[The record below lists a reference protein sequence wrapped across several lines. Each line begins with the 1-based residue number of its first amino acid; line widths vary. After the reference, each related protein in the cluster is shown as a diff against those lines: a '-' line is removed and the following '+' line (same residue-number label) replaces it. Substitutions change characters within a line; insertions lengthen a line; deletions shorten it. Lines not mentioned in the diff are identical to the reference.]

1 MMTKYLVMALGV
13 SLVGYLFGSLPTGHL
28 VGRFLG
34 VDISKHG
41 SGNIGATNVL
51 RVLGRRWGYFVFF
64 IDTLKGFLAVRAA
77 FYLVQIAKIGVE
89 RIKLVGILAAVTCI
103 LGHTFPIWLRF
114 RGGKGVATSAG
125 ALLGLMPAAIVAM
138 FFVWLIIFQL
148 TRYVSLAS
156 IGAAVALPVVV
167 GILILRK
174 SVTDAALLYFSVLIA
189 GVVIW
194 RHRSN
199 LKRLLNGTERRF
211 SRQ

>member
-1 MMTKYLVMALGV
+1 MTKYLVMALGV

-89 RIKLVGILAAVTCI
+89 RIELVGILAAVTCI

-114 RGGKGVATSAG
+114 KGGKGVATSAG
-125 ALLGLMPAAIVAM
+125 ALLGLMPTAIVAI

-156 IGAAVALPVVV
+156 IGAAVALPAVV

-174 SVTDAALLYFSVLIA
+174 FVTDTALLYFSVLIA

-199 LKRLLNGTERRF
+199 LKRLINGTERRF
-211 SRQ
+211 SR

>member
-1 MMTKYLVMALGV
+1 MMTKYFVLALGV

-51 RVLGRRWGYFVFF
+51 RVLGRRWGYLVFF
-64 IDTLKGFLAVRAA
+64 IDTLKGFLAVRTA
-77 FYLVQIAKIGVE
+77 FYLVQIAKIDVE
-89 RIKLVGILAAVTCI
+89 RIELVGILAAITCI
-103 LGHTFPIWLRF
+103 LGHTFPIWLDF
-114 RGGKGVATSAG
+114 KGGKGVATSAG
-125 ALLGLMPAAIVAM
+125 ALLGLMPAAIVAI

-156 IGAAVALPVVV
+156 VGAAVALPVVV

-174 SVTDAALLYFSVLIA
+174 FVTDAALLYFSVIIA

-199 LKRLLNGTERRF
+199 LKRLINGTERRF
-211 SRQ
+211 SR

>member
-1 MMTKYLVMALGV
+1 MMTKYFIMALGV
-13 SLVGYLFGSLPTGHL
+13 SLIGYLFGSLPTGHL

-51 RVLGRRWGYFVFF
+51 RVLGRRWGYLVFF

-77 FYLVQIAKIGVE
+77 FYLVQSAKIGVE
-89 RIKLVGILAAVTCI
+89 RIELVGILAAITCI

-114 RGGKGVATSAG
+114 KGGKGVATSAG
-125 ALLGLMPAAIVAM
+125 ALLGLMPAAIVAI
-138 FFVWLIIFQL
+138 FFLWLIIFQL

-156 IGAAVALPVVV
+156 IGAAVALPAVV

-174 SVTDAALLYFSVLIA
+174 FVTDTALLYFSVLIA

-199 LKRLLNGTERRF
+199 LKRLINGTERRF
-211 SRQ
+211 SR

>member
-1 MMTKYLVMALGV
+1 M
-13 SLVGYLFGSLPTGHL
+13 
-28 VGRFLG
+28 GRCLG

-51 RVLGRRWGYFVFF
+51 RVLGRRWGYLVFF
-64 IDTLKGFLAVRAA
+64 IDALKGFLAVRIA

-89 RIKLVGILAAVTCI
+89 RIELVGILAAITCI
-103 LGHTFPIWLRF
+103 LGHAFPIWLRF
-114 RGGKGVATSAG
+114 KGGKGVATSAG
-125 ALLGLMPAAIVAM
+125 ALLGLMPVAIVAI

-156 IGAAVALPVVV
+156 IGAAAALPMVV
-167 GILILRK
+167 GALLLRK
-174 SVTDAALLYFSVLIA
+174 FVTDTALLYFSVLIA

-199 LKRLLNGTERRF
+199 FKRLINGTERRF
-211 SRQ
+211 SR

>member
-1 MMTKYLVMALGV
+1 MMTKYFVLALGV

-51 RVLGRRWGYFVFF
+51 RVLGRRWGYLVFF
-64 IDTLKGFLAVRAA
+64 IDTLKGFLAVRTA
-77 FYLVQIAKIGVE
+77 FYLVQIAKIDVE
-89 RIKLVGILAAVTCI
+89 RIELVGILAAIMCI
-103 LGHTFPIWLRF
+103 LGHTFPIWLDF
-114 RGGKGVATSAG
+114 KGGKGVATSAG
-125 ALLGLMPAAIVAM
+125 ALLGLMPAAIVAI
-138 FFVWLIIFQL
+138 FFLWLIIFQL

-174 SVTDAALLYFSVLIA
+174 SVTDAALLYFSILIA

-199 LKRLLNGTERRF
+199 LKRLINGTERRF
-211 SRQ
+211 SR

>member
-1 MMTKYLVMALGV
+1 MTKYFVMALGV

-51 RVLGRRWGYFVFF
+51 RVLGRRWGYLVFF

-77 FYLVQIAKIGVE
+77 FYLVHFAKIGVE
-89 RIKLVGILAAVTCI
+89 HIELVGILAAVTCI

-114 RGGKGVATSAG
+114 KGGKGVATSAG
-125 ALLGLMPAAIVAM
+125 ALLGLMPGAIVAI

-156 IGAAVALPVVV
+156 IGAAVALPMVV

-174 SVTDAALLYFSVLIA
+174 FITDAALLYFSVLIA

-199 LKRLLNGTERRF
+199 LKRLINGTERPF
-211 SRQ
+211 SR

>member
-1 MMTKYLVMALGV
+1 MTKYFVMALGI
-13 SLVGYLFGSLPTGHL
+13 SLIGYLFGSLPTGHL

-34 VDISKHG
+34 VDITKHG

-51 RVLGRRWGYFVFF
+51 RVLGRRWGYLVFF

-89 RIKLVGILAAVTCI
+89 HIELVGILAAVTCI

-114 RGGKGVATSAG
+114 KGGKGVATSAG
-125 ALLGLMPAAIVAM
+125 ALLGLMPAAIVAI

-156 IGAAVALPVVV
+156 IGAAVALPAVVE
-167 GILILRK
+167 ILILRK
-174 SVTDAALLYFSVLIA
+174 FVTDAALLYFSVLIA

-199 LKRLLNGTERRF
+199 LKRLINGTERRF
-211 SRQ
+211 SR

>member
-1 MMTKYLVMALGV
+1 MTKYFVMALGV
-13 SLVGYLFGSLPTGHL
+13 SLIGYLFGSLPTGHL

-51 RVLGRRWGYFVFF
+51 RVLGRRWGYLVFF

-77 FYLVQIAKIGVE
+77 FFLVQIAKIGVE
-89 RIKLVGILAAVTCI
+89 HIELVGILAAVTCI

-114 RGGKGVATSAG
+114 KGGKGVATSAG
-125 ALLGLMPAAIVAM
+125 ALLGLMPAAIVAI

-156 IGAAVALPVVV
+156 IGAAVALPAVV

-174 SVTDAALLYFSVLIA
+174 FVTDTALLYFSVLIA

-199 LKRLLNGTERRF
+199 LKRLVNGTERRF
-211 SRQ
+211 SR

>member
-89 RIKLVGILAAVTCI
+89 RIELVGILAAVTCI

-125 ALLGLMPAAIVAM
+125 ALLGLMPAAIVAI

-174 SVTDAALLYFSVLIA
+174 SVTDAALLYFSVIIA

-199 LKRLLNGTERRF
+199 LKRLINGTERRF
-211 SRQ
+211 SR

>member
-1 MMTKYLVMALGV
+1 MMTKYLFMALGV
-13 SLVGYLFGSLPTGHL
+13 SLVGYFFGSLPTGHL
-28 VGRFLG
+28 VGRCLG

-51 RVLGRRWGYFVFF
+51 RVLGRRWGYLVFF
-64 IDTLKGFLAVRAA
+64 IDALKGFLAVRIA

-89 RIKLVGILAAVTCI
+89 RIELVGILAAITCI
-103 LGHTFPIWLRF
+103 LGHAFPIWLRF
-114 RGGKGVATSAG
+114 KGGKGVATSAG
-125 ALLGLMPAAIVAM
+125 ALLGLMPVAIVAI

-156 IGAAVALPVVV
+156 IGAAAALPMVV
-167 GILILRK
+167 GALLLRK
-174 SVTDAALLYFSVLIA
+174 FVTDTALLYFSVLIA

-199 LKRLLNGTERRF
+199 FKRLINGTERRF
-211 SRQ
+211 SR

>member
-1 MMTKYLVMALGV
+1 MTKYLVMALGV

-89 RIKLVGILAAVTCI
+89 RIELVGILAAVTCI

>member
-1 MMTKYLVMALGV
+1 MTKYLVMALGV

-89 RIKLVGILAAVTCI
+89 RIELVGILAAITCI

-114 RGGKGVATSAG
+114 KGGKGVATSAG
-125 ALLGLMPAAIVAM
+125 ALLGLMPVAIVAI

-156 IGAAVALPVVV
+156 IGAAVALPMVV

>member
-1 MMTKYLVMALGV
+1 MMTKYLVVALGV

-51 RVLGRRWGYFVFF
+51 RVLGRRWGYLVFF

-89 RIKLVGILAAVTCI
+89 RIELVGILAAVTCI

-125 ALLGLMPAAIVAM
+125 ALLGLMPAAIVAI

>member
-1 MMTKYLVMALGV
+1 MTKYFVMALGV
-13 SLVGYLFGSLPTGHL
+13 SLIGYLFGSLPTGHL

-34 VDISKHG
+34 VDITKHG

-51 RVLGRRWGYFVFF
+51 RVLGRRWGYLVFF
-64 IDTLKGFLAVRAA
+64 IDALKGFLAVRAA

-89 RIKLVGILAAVTCI
+89 HIELVGILAAIMCI

-114 RGGKGVATSAG
+114 KGGKGVATSAG
-125 ALLGLMPAAIVAM
+125 ALLGLMPAAIVAI

-156 IGAAVALPVVV
+156 VGAAVALPVVV
-167 GILILRK
+167 GILIMRK
-174 SVTDAALLYFSVLIA
+174 SVTDAALLYFSVIIA

-199 LKRLLNGTERRF
+199 LKRLVNGTERRF
-211 SRQ
+211 SR

>member
-1 MMTKYLVMALGV
+1 MMTKYFVLALGV

-51 RVLGRRWGYFVFF
+51 RVLGRRWGYLVFF
-64 IDTLKGFLAVRAA
+64 IDALKGLLAVRTA

-89 RIKLVGILAAVTCI
+89 HIELVGILAAIMCI
-103 LGHTFPIWLRF
+103 LGHTFPIWLDF
-114 RGGKGVATSAG
+114 KGGKGVATSAG
-125 ALLGLMPAAIVAM
+125 ALLGLMPAAIVAI

-156 IGAAVALPVVV
+156 VGAAVALPVVV
-167 GILILRK
+167 GILIMRK
-174 SVTDAALLYFSVLIA
+174 SVTDAALLYFSVIIA

-199 LKRLLNGTERRF
+199 LKRLVNGTERRF
-211 SRQ
+211 SR

>member
-1 MMTKYLVMALGV
+1 MTKYLVMALGV

-89 RIKLVGILAAVTCI
+89 RIELVGILAAVTCI

-125 ALLGLMPAAIVAM
+125 ALLGLMPAAIVAI

-189 GVVIW
+189 GVVI
-194 RHRSN
+194 
-199 LKRLLNGTERRF
+199 
-211 SRQ
+211 

>member
-1 MMTKYLVMALGV
+1 MMTKYFVMVLGV

-51 RVLGRRWGYFVFF
+51 RVLGRRWGYLVFF
-64 IDTLKGFLAVRAA
+64 IDTLKGFLAVRTA
-77 FYLVQIAKIGVE
+77 FYLVQIAKIDVE
-89 RIKLVGILAAVTCI
+89 RIELVGILAAITCI
-103 LGHTFPIWLRF
+103 LGHTFPIWLDF
-114 RGGKGVATSAG
+114 KGGKGVATSAG
-125 ALLGLMPAAIVAM
+125 ALLGLMPAAIVAI

-174 SVTDAALLYFSVLIA
+174 SVTDAALLYFSILIA

-199 LKRLLNGTERRF
+199 LKRLINGTERRF
-211 SRQ
+211 SR

>member
-1 MMTKYLVMALGV
+1 MTKYFVMALGV
-13 SLVGYLFGSLPTGHL
+13 SLIGYLFGSLPTGHL

-51 RVLGRRWGYFVFF
+51 RVLGRRWGYLVFF
-64 IDTLKGFLAVRAA
+64 IDTLKGLLAVRTA

-89 RIKLVGILAAVTCI
+89 RIELVGILAAIMCI
-103 LGHTFPIWLRF
+103 LGHTFPIWLDF
-114 RGGKGVATSAG
+114 KGGKGVATSAG
-125 ALLGLMPAAIVAM
+125 ALLGLMPAAIVAI
-138 FFVWLIIFQL
+138 FFLWLIIFQL

-156 IGAAVALPVVV
+156 IGAAVALPAVV

-174 SVTDAALLYFSVLIA
+174 FVTDTALLYFSVLIA

-199 LKRLLNGTERRF
+199 LKRLVNGTERRF
-211 SRQ
+211 SR

>member
-1 MMTKYLVMALGV
+1 MMTKYFVMALGV

-28 VGRFLG
+28 VGRLLG

-51 RVLGRRWGYFVFF
+51 RVLGRRWGYLVFF
-64 IDTLKGFLAVRAA
+64 IDTLKGFLAVRTA
-77 FYLVQIAKIGVE
+77 FYLVQVAKIGVE
-89 RIKLVGILAAVTCI
+89 RVELVGILAAITCI
-103 LGHTFPIWLRF
+103 LGHTFPIWLDF
-114 RGGKGVATSAG
+114 KGGKGVATSAG
-125 ALLGLMPAAIVAM
+125 ALLGLMPAAIVAI

-174 SVTDAALLYFSVLIA
+174 SGTDAALLYFSILIA

-199 LKRLLNGTERRF
+199 LKRLINGTERRF
-211 SRQ
+211 SR

>member
-1 MMTKYLVMALGV
+1 MTKYFVLALGV

-51 RVLGRRWGYFVFF
+51 RVLGRRWGYLVFF

-77 FYLVQIAKIGVE
+77 FYLVQSAKIGVE
-89 RIKLVGILAAVTCI
+89 RIELVGILAAITCI
-103 LGHTFPIWLRF
+103 LGHTFPIWLDF
-114 RGGKGVATSAG
+114 KGGKGVATSAG
-125 ALLGLMPAAIVAM
+125 ALLGLMPAAIVAI

-156 IGAAVALPVVV
+156 IGAAVALPAVV

-174 SVTDAALLYFSVLIA
+174 FVTDTALLYFSVLIA

-199 LKRLLNGTERRF
+199 LRRLINGTERRF
-211 SRQ
+211 SR

>member
-1 MMTKYLVMALGV
+1 MMTKYFVLALGV

-51 RVLGRRWGYFVFF
+51 RVLGRRWGYLVFF
-64 IDTLKGFLAVRAA
+64 IDTLKGFLAVRTA

-89 RIKLVGILAAVTCI
+89 RIELVGILAAIMCI
-103 LGHTFPIWLRF
+103 LGHTFPIWLDF
-114 RGGKGVATSAG
+114 KGGKGVATSAG
-125 ALLGLMPAAIVAM
+125 ALLGLMPAAIVAI

-156 IGAAVALPVVV
+156 VGAAVALPVVV
-167 GILILRK
+167 GILIMRK
-174 SVTDAALLYFSVLIA
+174 SVTDAALLYFSVIIA

-199 LKRLLNGTERRF
+199 LKRLINGTERRF
-211 SRQ
+211 SR

>member
-1 MMTKYLVMALGV
+1 MTKYFVMGLGV
-13 SLVGYLFGSLPTGHL
+13 SLIGYLFGSLPTGHL

-51 RVLGRRWGYFVFF
+51 RVLGRRWGYLVFF
-64 IDTLKGFLAVRAA
+64 IDTLKGFLAVRTA

-89 RIKLVGILAAVTCI
+89 RIELVGILAAITCI
-103 LGHTFPIWLRF
+103 LGHTFPIWLDF
-114 RGGKGVATSAG
+114 KGGKGVATSAG
-125 ALLGLMPAAIVAM
+125 ALLGLMPAAIVAI
-138 FFVWLIIFQL
+138 FFLWLIIFQL

-174 SVTDAALLYFSVLIA
+174 SVTDAALLYFSILIA

-199 LKRLLNGTERRF
+199 LKRLINGTERRF
-211 SRQ
+211 SR

>member
-1 MMTKYLVMALGV
+1 MTNYFFMVLGV

-51 RVLGRRWGYFVFF
+51 RVLGRRWGYLVFF
-64 IDTLKGFLAVRAA
+64 IDTLKGFLAVRTA
-77 FYLVQIAKIGVE
+77 FYLVQIAKIDVE
-89 RIKLVGILAAVTCI
+89 RIELVGILAAITCI
-103 LGHTFPIWLRF
+103 LGHTFPIWLDF
-114 RGGKGVATSAG
+114 KGGKGVATSAG
-125 ALLGLMPAAIVAM
+125 ALLGLMPAAIVAI

-148 TRYVSLAS
+148 TRYVSVAS
-156 IGAAVALPVVV
+156 IGAALALPVVV

-174 SVTDAALLYFSVLIA
+174 SVTDAALLYFSILIA

-199 LKRLLNGTERRF
+199 LKRLINGTERRF
-211 SRQ
+211 SR

>member
-89 RIKLVGILAAVTCI
+89 RIELVGILAAVTCI

-125 ALLGLMPAAIVAM
+125 ALLGLMPAAIVAI

-199 LKRLLNGTERRF
+199 LKRLLNGTTL
-211 SRQ
+211 

>member
-89 RIKLVGILAAVTCI
+89 RIELVGILAAVTCI

-125 ALLGLMPAAIVAM
+125 ALLGLMPAAIVAI

-156 IGAAVALPVVV
+156 VGAAVALPVVV

-174 SVTDAALLYFSVLIA
+174 SVTDAALLYFSVIIA

-199 LKRLLNGTERRF
+199 LKRLINGTERRF
-211 SRQ
+211 SR

>member
-1 MMTKYLVMALGV
+1 MTKYFFMVLGV
-13 SLVGYLFGSLPTGHL
+13 SFVGYLFGSLPTGHL

-51 RVLGRRWGYFVFF
+51 RVLGRRWGYLVFF

-77 FYLVQIAKIGVE
+77 FYLVQIARIGVE
-89 RIKLVGILAAVTCI
+89 RIELVGILAAITCI

-114 RGGKGVATSAG
+114 KGGKGVATSAG
-125 ALLGLMPAAIVAM
+125 ALLGLMPVAIVAI

-156 IGAAVALPVVV
+156 VGAAVALPVVV

-174 SVTDAALLYFSVLIA
+174 LVTDAALLYFSVLIA

-199 LKRLLNGTERRF
+199 LKRLLNGTEPRF